1 MLGTSAL
8 GYPVSVHH
16 PAGQHFTV
24 APVAVPPGG
33 QPLPPSHHHPS
44 VSPSSSSC
52 SAVEYPSTGEGTV
65 MISPGMGEMTN
76 VSLANGT
83 VVDSTGAIMVAS
95 PLTCHQQ
102 VSPDQAQMGEY
113 GAPPV
118 HNSHSPQLSN
128 GSKATVN
135 GHQQA
140 NGSNGNQSASHQP
153 GNIHSTAEYLQQ
165 LLKDRARL
173 GAFPGTFIHA
183 ERLLDAGKFT
193 HVLSLLF

>member
-1 MLGTSAL
+1 
-8 GYPVSVHH
+8 
-16 PAGQHFTV
+16 
-24 APVAVPPGG
+24 
-33 QPLPPSHHHPS
+33 
-44 VSPSSSSC
+44 
-52 SAVEYPSTGEGTV
+52 

-193 HVLSLLF
+193 HVLSLSPFLEHLIPQKGEAKRTVQIARMITLKGHVIICGNE